1 MDLTMQSE
9 EIEAFMCPPAMG
21 RTQKHGCV
29 LLRWEVSKGDTIAH
43 GRDQKHGCR
52 HAMRTNSTNGNVC
65 TVHGSKRVL
74 SHVCGRTRRRWCGAQ
89 VRPTAEE
96 THTWHGG
103 DACCLPRFATCDERS
118 VSWRSVHAGSRQ
130 ERSQAQ
136 VRSQPT
142 VGGSTTDRKRTT
154 RRVGSCF
161 VRPELHRTS
170 AAQRTWKLRTARE
183 TTTRRWRGRKHDP
196 TLSTRSRR
204 RSRTTT

>member
-89 VRPTAEE
+89 VRPTAARNA
-96 THTWHGG
+96 HV
-103 DACCLPRFATCDERS
+103 A
-118 VSWRSVHAGSRQ
+118 WR
-130 ERSQAQ
+130 
-136 VRSQPT
+136 
-142 VGGSTTDRKRTT
+142 
-154 RRVGSCF
+154 RRVLPTAVCYVRRKKRF
-161 VRPELHRTS
+161 VAIRPCWKPPGTKSGTS
-170 AAQRTWKLRTARE
+170 SKPTDSWWIRSRSKKNNATRGKPPRSSGTASHKRSSTNVE
-183 TTTRRWRGRKHDP
+183 TTNCT
-196 TLSTRSRR
+196 
-204 RSRTTT
+204 